1 MSFLKPHFKKII
13 IAAIILTGLFIG
25 FKIKTKNNDQK
36 FNPKKENLINPQKK
50 DLTDQITLA
59 GSIDAASKA
68 ELKFQT
74 SGQLAWVGVKVG
86 DKVKKYQS
94 VASLNKDQLKKQLE
108 INLNNYKS
116 ASSTFYDTSDQYK
129 DSVLDTEV
137 KRILERNQNTLNNSV
152 ITYELS
158 DLAIKYSNLFSPIA
172 GIVVAVDQ
180 PNPGINV
187 TYANNIVSVVDP
199 QSLYFKSQID
209 QEDVVKIKV
218 NDKAIIKID
227 SFPNKTIESKV
238 TYISFIPIAGQTST
252 VYEVRFELPKDNENF
267 QYRLSMDGDVQIII
281 KEVENALVVP
291 TDAVYQDQD
300 KSYVFTI
307 DSKNKLI
314 KTTVKTGIETDEE
327 IEILEGLSENDQIV
341 IKK

>member
-1 MSFLKPHFKKII
+1 MSFLKLHFKKII
-13 IAAIILTGLFIG
+13 IVVIILIGLFIG

-36 FNPKKENLINPQKK
+36 FNPKKESLINPQKK

-158 DLAIKYSNLFSPIA
+158 DLAIKYSNLFSPIS

-218 NDKAIIKID
+218 DDKAIIKID
-227 SFPNKTIESKV
+227 SFPNQTIESKV

-267 QYRLSMDGDVQIII
+267 QYRLSMDGDAQIII
-281 KEVENALVVP
+281 KEIQNALVIP